1 MDVPV
6 KLQST
11 GLYLIKIL
19 QEDIVSSIL
28 AIIESMRM
36 TLILTVE
43 QLVNSLSIKISIDHP
58 NRKYTAFKFM
68 YIIYNFTLTFNFN
81 TICTYVIKINIS
93 VVVFA
98 KNYSKV
104 P

>member
-1 MDVPV
+1 MFLDSNGSTTMMNLFVLYIIYLMDVPV

-19 QEDIVSSIL
+19 QEHIVSSIL
-28 AIIESMRM
+28 AIIESTRM

-68 YIIYNFTLTFNFN
+68 YII
-81 TICTYVIKINIS
+81 
-93 VVVFA
+93 
-98 KNYSKV
+98 
-104 P
+104 